1 MDRIE
6 KGNCT
11 EIGFIQKPHG
21 LKGEVIMLL
30 NAHYEDIDERLDHC
44 FIEIDGGLVPFFA
57 SEDGIKYRNDES
69 VIIKFDYTDSQ
80 EKAKEISGC
89 KVFISNDDL
98 SENESSEDY
107 NNLIGMQVID
117 ENAGELGTIAA
128 LDDFSGNI
136 VITVTHPKSEIL
148 IPLSDEIIRG
158 IDEKNNRIYLDC
170 PEGLIDIYLD

>member
-6 KGNCT
+6 KGECT
-11 EIGFIQKPHG
+11 EIGFVQKPHG
-21 LKGEVIMLL
+21 LKGEVILLL
-30 NAHYEDIDERLDHC
+30 NAQYDDIAEWLEHC
-44 FIEIDGGLVPFFA
+44 FIEIDGGLVPFFV
-57 SEDGIKYRNDES
+57 SEEGIKYRNNES
-69 VIIKFDYTDSQ
+69 LLIKFDYIDSQ

-89 KVFISNDDL
+89 KVFISKHDL

-117 ENAGELGTIAA
+117 ENAGELGSITA

-136 VITVTHPKSEIL
+136 VITVAHPKSEIL
-148 IPLSDEIIRG
+148 IPLSDEIIKG
-158 IDEKNNRIYLDC
+158 IDEKSNKIYLDC